1 MDSRE
6 SGHHAFVSAHSAE
19 VKMAEAKRVEFER
32 RGSLAVIRLN
42 RPEARNALSPA
53 MVAEL
58 GDALASCR
66 GSDIRAALLTGTD
79 GAFCAGADVRDFTAQ
94 LDQDGPDG
102 LSEHLRSLTDA
113 LHRDVIMAIRRL
125 DKPVVA
131 AVNGVAAGAG
141 FSLALACDLRLA
153 SSDARFLLAYANIG
167 CTADGGSTY
176 MLPRIVG
183 QGRAMEIYLARQ
195 PIGAQYALEL
205 GLVSQVFESAH
216 FERHAMETADR
227 LAQGPTLAYGRVK
240 ALFDGSWESDL
251 ATQLDAETDAIA
263 GIGLTGDFQ
272 EGIRAFSQKR
282 PPWFQ
287 GR

>member
-1 MDSRE
+1 
-6 SGHHAFVSAHSAE
+6 
-19 VKMAEAKRVEFER
+19 MAAANNRVQLER
-32 RGSLAVIRLN
+32 KGPLAVIRLN

-53 MVAEL
+53 MVDEL
-58 GDALASCR
+58 GNAIKSCR
-66 GSDIRAALLTGTD
+66 GGDTRAVLLTGTD
-79 GAFCAGADVRDFTAQ
+79 GAFCSGADVRDFAQQ
-94 LDQDGPDG
+94 LDDGGSEG
-102 LSEHLRSLTDA
+102 LSDHLRELADA
-113 LHRDVIMAIRRL
+113 LHRDVVMGIRRL
-125 DKPVVA
+125 EKPVVA
-131 AVNGVAAGAG
+131 AINGVAAGAG
-141 FSLALACDLRLA
+141 FSLALACDIRVA

-227 LAQGPTLAYGRVK
+227 LAQGPTRAYGRVK
-240 ALFDGSWESDL
+240 ALFDGSWDSDL

-263 GIGLTGDFQ
+263 SIGLTRDFQ
-272 EGIRAFSQKR
+272 EGIKAFSQKR
-282 PPWFQ
+282 QAWFQ
-287 GR
+287 GS

>member
-1 MDSRE
+1 MPS
-6 SGHHAFVSAHSAE
+6 SSN
-19 VKMAEAKRVEFER
+19 RVLVER
-32 RGSLAVIRLN
+32 RGPLAVIRLN
-42 RPEARNALSPA
+42 RPEARNALSPDMIA
-53 MVAEL
+53 DL
-58 GDALASCR
+58 GQALAAAGAR
-66 GSDIRAALLTGTD
+66 DVRAVMLTGTD

-94 LDQDGPDG
+94 LDEGGAEG
-102 LSEHLRSLTDA
+102 LSEHLRSLADA
-113 LHRDVIMAIRRL
+113 LHNDVVMAIRKL

-141 FSLALACDLRLA
+141 FSLALACDMRIA

-183 QGRAMEIYLARQ
+183 QGRAMDIYLARQ

-205 GLVSQVFESAH
+205 GLVSQVFEASH

-227 LAQGPTLAYGRVK
+227 LAQGPTQAYGRVK
-240 ALFDGSWESDL
+240 ALFDGSWEADL

-263 GIGLTGDFQ
+263 DIGLTGDFQ

-282 PPWFQ
+282 QAWFQ

>member
-1 MDSRE
+1 ME
-6 SGHHAFVSAHSAE
+6 N
-19 VKMAEAKRVEFER
+19 RVLLER

-42 RPEARNALSPA
+42 RPEARNALSPG
-53 MVAEL
+53 MVSEL
-58 GDALASCR
+58 GQALTAAAAR
-66 GSDIRAALLTGTD
+66 DVRAVMLTGTD

-94 LDQDGPDG
+94 LDEAGPEG
-102 LSEHLRSLTDA
+102 LSEHLRNLADN
-113 LHRDVIMAIRRL
+113 LHNDVVMAIRKL

-141 FSLALACDLRLA
+141 FSLALACDLRVA

-183 QGRAMEIYLARQ
+183 QGRAMDIYLARQ

-205 GLVSQVFESAH
+205 GLVSQVFDASH

-227 LAQGPTLAYGRVK
+227 LSQGPTQAYGRVK
-240 ALFDGSWESDL
+240 ALFDSSWDSNL
-251 ATQLDAETDAIA
+251 ATQLEAETEAIA
-263 GIGLTGDFQ
+263 NIGLTGDFQ

-282 PPWFQ
+282 QAWFQ

>member
-1 MDSRE
+1 MPLVLADRHNH
-6 SGHHAFVSAHSAE
+6 G
-19 VKMAEAKRVEFER
+19 RVLMSSSNNRVLLER
-32 RGSLAVIRLN
+32 KGPLAVIRLN
-42 RPEARNALSPA
+42 RPEARNALSPG

-58 GDALASCR
+58 GQALTAAAAR
-66 GSDIRAALLTGTD
+66 DVRAVMLTGTD

-94 LDQDGPDG
+94 LAEGGPEG
-102 LSEHLRSLTDA
+102 LSEHLRSLADN
-113 LHRDVIMAIRRL
+113 LHNDVVMAIRKL

-141 FSLALACDLRLA
+141 FSLALACDLRVA

-183 QGRAMEIYLARQ
+183 QGRAMDIYLARQ

-205 GLVSQVFESAH
+205 GLVSQVFDASH

-227 LAQGPTLAYGRVK
+227 LAQGPTQAYGRVK
-240 ALFDGSWESDL
+240 ALFDGSWDSNL
-251 ATQLDAETDAIA
+251 ATQLDAETEAIA
-263 GIGLTGDFQ
+263 NIGLTGDFQ
-272 EGIRAFSQKR
+272 EGIRAFAQKR
-282 PPWFQ
+282 QAWFQ

>member
-1 MDSRE
+1 
-6 SGHHAFVSAHSAE
+6 
-19 VKMAEAKRVEFER
+19 MATTAQRVLFER
-32 RGSLAVIRLN
+32 KRSLAVIRLN
-42 RPEARNALSPA
+42 RPEARNALSPE
-53 MVAEL
+53 MVSEL
-58 GDALASCR
+58 GAAIRSCQ
-66 GSDIRAALLTGTD
+66 GSDIRAVMLTGTD
-79 GAFCAGADVRDFTAQ
+79 GAFCAGADVRDFAAQ
-94 LDQDGPDG
+94 LESSGSEG
-102 LSEHLRSLTDA
+102 LSEHLRSLADS
-113 LHRDVIMAIRRL
+113 LHTEVVMAIRRL

-141 FSLALACDLRLA
+141 FSLALACDLRVA

-167 CTADGGSTY
+167 CTADGGSTF

-205 GLVSQVFESAH
+205 GLVSQVFESGH

-227 LAQGPTLAYGRVK
+227 LAEGPTKAYGRVK
-240 ALFDGSWESDL
+240 ALFDGSWEADL
-251 ATQLDAETDAIA
+251 ETQLAAETDAIA
-263 GIGLTGDFQ
+263 NIGLTGDFQ

-282 PPWFQ
+282 PAWFQ

>member
-1 MDSRE
+1 
-6 SGHHAFVSAHSAE
+6 
-19 VKMAEAKRVEFER
+19 MAAANNRVQLER
-32 RGSLAVIRLN
+32 KGPLAVIRLN

-53 MVAEL
+53 MVGEL
-58 GDALASCR
+58 GEAIKSCR
-66 GSDIRAALLTGTD
+66 GGDTRAVLLTGTD
-79 GAFCAGADVRDFTAQ
+79 GAFCSGADVRDFTQ
-94 LDQDGPDG
+94 HLDDGGAEG
-102 LSEHLRSLTDA
+102 LSDHLRELADT
-113 LHRDVIMAIRRL
+113 LHRDVVMGIRRL

-131 AVNGVAAGAG
+131 AINGVAAGAG
-141 FSLALACDLRLA
+141 FSLALACDIRVA

-205 GLVSQVFESAH
+205 GLVSQVFESGH

-227 LAQGPTLAYGRVK
+227 LAQGPTRAYGRVK
-240 ALFDGSWESDL
+240 ALFDGSWDSDL

-263 GIGLTGDFQ
+263 NIGLTRDFQ
-272 EGIRAFSQKR
+272 EGIKAFSQKR
-282 PPWFQ
+282 PAWFQ
-287 GR
+287 GS

>member
-1 MDSRE
+1 MTTEGSR
-6 SGHHAFVSAHSAE
+6 VL
-19 VKMAEAKRVEFER
+19 FER
-32 RGSLAVIRLN
+32 KGSLAVIRLN
-42 RPEARNALSPA
+42 RPEARNALSPG
-53 MVAEL
+53 MVSEL
-58 GDALASCR
+58 GQALAAAAAR
-66 GSDIRAALLTGTD
+66 DVRAVMLTGAD

-94 LDQDGPDG
+94 LDESGPEG
-102 LSEHLRSLTDA
+102 LSEHLRSLADN
-113 LHRDVIMAIRRL
+113 LHNDVVMAIRKL

-141 FSLALACDLRLA
+141 FSLALACDLRVA

-183 QGRAMEIYLARQ
+183 QGRAMDIYLARQ

-205 GLVSQVFESAH
+205 GLVSQVFDASH

-227 LAQGPTLAYGRVK
+227 LAHGPTQAYGRVK
-240 ALFDGSWESDL
+240 ALFDGSWDSNL
-251 ATQLDAETDAIA
+251 ATQLEAETDAIA
-263 GIGLTGDFQ
+263 NIGLTGDFQ
-272 EGIRAFSQKR
+272 EGIRAFAQKR
-282 PPWFQ
+282 QAWFQ

>member
-1 MDSRE
+1 M
-6 SGHHAFVSAHSAE
+6 ATAE
-19 VKMAEAKRVEFER
+19 NRIQFER
-32 RGSLAVIRLN
+32 KGPLAVIRLN

-58 GDALASCR
+58 GEALATCR
-66 GSDIRAALLTGTD
+66 GGDIRAVLLTGTD
-79 GAFCAGADVRDFTAQ
+79 GAFCAGADVRDFTSQ
-94 LDQDGPDG
+94 LEEGGPEA
-102 LSEHLRSLTDA
+102 LSDHLRSLADA
-113 LHRDVIMAIRRL
+113 LHTEVVTAIRRL

-205 GLVSQVFESAH
+205 GLVSQVFDSAH
-216 FERHAMETADR
+216 FGRHAMEAADH
-227 LAQGPTLAYGRVK
+227 LAQGPTQAYGRVK
-240 ALFDGSWESDL
+240 ALFDRSWEADL

-263 GIGLTGDFQ
+263 SIGLTGDFQ

-282 PPWFQ
+282 PAWFQ

>member
-1 MDSRE
+1 MTTDSR
-6 SGHHAFVSAHSAE
+6 
-19 VKMAEAKRVEFER
+19 RVLLEQK
-32 RGSLAVIRLN
+32 GPLAVIRLN
-42 RPEARNALSPA
+42 RPEARNALSPD

-58 GDALASCR
+58 GEALASCR
-66 GSDIRAALLTGTD
+66 GADTRAVLLTGTG

-94 LDQDGPDG
+94 LDEGG
-102 LSEHLRSLTDA
+102 SEELSEHLRQLADA
-113 LHRDVIMAIRRL
+113 LHRDVVMRIRRL

-131 AVNGVAAGAG
+131 AINGVAAGAG
-141 FSLALACDLRLA
+141 FSLALACDLRVA

-205 GLVSQVFESAH
+205 GLVSQVFEASH
-216 FERHAMETADR
+216 FERHATETADR
-227 LAQGPTLAYGRVK
+227 LAQGPTRAYGQVK
-240 ALFDGSWESDL
+240 ALFDGSWDSDL

-263 GIGLTGDFQ
+263 NIGLTGDFQ

-282 PPWFQ
+282 QAWFQ

>member
-1 MDSRE
+1 
-6 SGHHAFVSAHSAE
+6 
-19 VKMAEAKRVEFER
+19 MATTDNRVQLER
-32 RGSLAVIRLN
+32 KGPLAVIRLN
-42 RPEARNALSPA
+42 RPEARNALSPL

-58 GDALASCR
+58 GDAIKSCR
-66 GSDIRAALLTGTD
+66 GGDTRAVLLTGAD
-79 GAFCAGADVRDFTAQ
+79 GAFCSGADVRDFTRQ
-94 LDQDGPDG
+94 LDEGGQEG
-102 LSEHLRSLTDA
+102 LSDHLRDLADT
-113 LHRDVIMAIRRL
+113 LHRDVVMGIRRL

-131 AVNGVAAGAG
+131 AINGVAAGAG
-141 FSLALACDLRLA
+141 FSLALACDIRVA

-205 GLVSQVFESAH
+205 GLVSQVFESSH

-227 LAQGPTLAYGRVK
+227 LAQGPTRAYGRVK
-240 ALFDGSWESDL
+240 ALFDGSWDSDL

-263 GIGLTGDFQ
+263 NIGLTRDFQ
-272 EGIRAFSQKR
+272 EGIKAFSQKR
-282 PPWFQ
+282 QAWFQ
-287 GR
+287 GQ

>member
-1 MDSRE
+1 MT
-6 SGHHAFVSAHSAE
+6 AE
-19 VKMAEAKRVEFER
+19 KRILFER
-32 RGSLAVIRLN
+32 KGALGVIRLN

-58 GDALASCR
+58 GQAVASC
-66 GSDIRAALLTGTD
+66 GAGDIRAVLLTGTG
-79 GAFCAGADVRDFTAQ
+79 GAFCAGADVRDFAAQ
-94 LDQDGPDG
+94 LESDGPEG
-102 LSEHLRSLTDA
+102 LSAHLRRLADD
-113 LHRDVIMAIRRL
+113 LHREVIIGIRRL

-141 FSLALACDLRLA
+141 FSLALACDLRVA
-153 SSDARFLLAYANIG
+153 AADARFLLAYANIG
-167 CTADGGSTY
+167 CTADGSSTY

-205 GLVSQVFESAH
+205 GLVSQVFEPAH

-227 LAQGPTLAYGRVK
+227 LAQGPTRAYGQVK
-240 ALFDGSWESDL
+240 ALFDSAWHSDL

-263 GIGLTGDFQ
+263 NIALTGDFQ
-272 EGIRAFSQKR
+272 EGIRAFAQKR
-282 PPWFQ
+282 AAWFQ

>member
-1 MDSRE
+1 MTTSSR
-6 SGHHAFVSAHSAE
+6 
-19 VKMAEAKRVEFER
+19 RVELELK
-32 RGSLAVIRLN
+32 GPLAVIRLN

-58 GDALASCR
+58 GQALATCR
-66 GSDIRAALLTGTD
+66 SRDVRAVLLTGTD
-79 GAFCAGADVRDFTAQ
+79 GAFCAGADVRDFARE
-94 LDQDGPDG
+94 LDESGAEG
-102 LSEHLRSLTDA
+102 LSQHLRSLADA
-113 LHRDVIMAIRRL
+113 LHQDVVTAIRRL

-205 GLVSQVFESAH
+205 GLVSQVFDAAH

-227 LAQGPTLAYGRVK
+227 LAQGPTQAYGHVK
-240 ALFDGSWESDL
+240 ALFGRSWEADL

-263 GIGLTGDFQ
+263 NIGLTGDFQ

-282 PPWFQ
+282 PAWFQ

>member
-1 MDSRE
+1 MTTDNN
-6 SGHHAFVSAHSAE
+6 
-19 VKMAEAKRVEFER
+19 RVLLEQK
-32 RGSLAVIRLN
+32 GPLAVIRLN
-42 RPEARNALSPA
+42 RPEARNALSPQ

-58 GDALASCR
+58 GQALASCR
-66 GSDIRAALLTGTD
+66 GVDIRAVLLTGTD

-94 LDQDGPDG
+94 LDEGG
-102 LSEHLRSLTDA
+102 SEELSEHLRQLADT
-113 LHRDVIMAIRRL
+113 LHRDVVMRIRRL

-131 AVNGVAAGAG
+131 AINGVAAGAG
-141 FSLALACDLRLA
+141 FSLALACDLRVA

-205 GLVSQVFESAH
+205 GLVSQVFEASN
-216 FERHAMETADR
+216 FERHSMETADR
-227 LAQGPTLAYGRVK
+227 LAQGPTRAYGQVK
-240 ALFDGSWESDL
+240 ALFDGSWDSDL

-263 GIGLTGDFQ
+263 NIGLTGDFQ
-272 EGIRAFSQKR
+272 EGIRAFAQKR
-282 PPWFQ
+282 QAWFQ

>member
-1 MDSRE
+1 MTTTDN
-6 SGHHAFVSAHSAE
+6 
-19 VKMAEAKRVEFER
+19 RVQLER
-32 RGSLAVIRLN
+32 KGPLAVIRLN

-53 MVAEL
+53 MVDEL
-58 GDALASCR
+58 GEAIKSCR
-66 GSDIRAALLTGTD
+66 GGDTRAVLLTGTD
-79 GAFCAGADVRDFTAQ
+79 SAFCSGADVRDFAQQ
-94 LDQDGPDG
+94 LDDSGAEG
-102 LSEHLRSLTDA
+102 LSDHLRDLADT
-113 LHRDVIMAIRRL
+113 LHRDVVMGIRRL

-131 AVNGVAAGAG
+131 AINGVAAGAG
-141 FSLALACDLRLA
+141 FSLALACDIRVA

-227 LAQGPTLAYGRVK
+227 LAQGPTRAYGRVK
-240 ALFDGSWESDL
+240 ALFDGSWDSDL

-263 GIGLTGDFQ
+263 NIGLTGDFQ
-272 EGIRAFSQKR
+272 EGIKAFSQKR
-282 PPWFQ
+282 QAWFQ
-287 GR
+287 GS

>member
-1 MDSRE
+1 MADS
-6 SGHHAFVSAHSAE
+6 SN
-19 VKMAEAKRVEFER
+19 RVLFER
-32 RGSLAVIRLN
+32 KGTLAVIRLN
-42 RPEARNALSPA
+42 RPEARNALSPD
-53 MVAEL
+53 MVSEL
-58 GDALASCR
+58 GEALAAAR
-66 GSDIRAALLTGTD
+66 GRDIRGVLLTGAN
-79 GAFCAGADVRDFTAQ
+79 GAFCAGADVRDFTTQ
-94 LDQDGPDG
+94 LDEGGAEG
-102 LSEHLRSLTDA
+102 LSEHLRNMASR
-113 LHRDVIMAIRRL
+113 LHEDVVMAIRKL

-141 FSLALACDLRLA
+141 FSLALACDLRVA

-205 GLVSQVFESAH
+205 GLVSQVFDASH

-227 LAQGPTLAYGRVK
+227 LAQGPTRAYGRVK
-240 ALFDGSWESDL
+240 ALFDSSWEADL
-251 ATQLDAETDAIA
+251 ATQLDAETDAISD
-263 GIGLTGDFQ
+263 IGLTGDFQ
-272 EGIRAFSQKR
+272 EGIRAFAQKR
-282 PPWFQ
+282 QAWFQ

>member
-1 MDSRE
+1 
-6 SGHHAFVSAHSAE
+6 
-19 VKMAEAKRVEFER
+19 MAAANNRVQLER
-32 RGSLAVIRLN
+32 KGPLAVIRLN

-53 MVAEL
+53 MVDEL
-58 GDALASCR
+58 GEAIKSCR
-66 GSDIRAALLTGTD
+66 GGDTRAVLLTGTD
-79 GAFCAGADVRDFTAQ
+79 GAFCSGADVRDFTQQ
-94 LDQDGPDG
+94 LDDGG
-102 LSEHLRSLTDA
+102 AERLSDHLRELADT
-113 LHRDVIMAIRRL
+113 LHRDVVMGIRRL

-131 AVNGVAAGAG
+131 AINGVAAGAG
-141 FSLALACDLRLA
+141 FSLALACDIRVA

-205 GLVSQVFESAH
+205 GLVSQVFESGH

-227 LAQGPTLAYGRVK
+227 LAQGPTRAYGRVK
-240 ALFDGSWESDL
+240 ALFDGSWDSDL

-263 GIGLTGDFQ
+263 NIGLTRDFQ
-272 EGIRAFSQKR
+272 EGIKAFSQKR
-282 PPWFQ
+282 PAWFQ
-287 GR
+287 GS